1 METTKTFDMQLIRY
15 ANLFGRITRID
26 AKNCFIYNNT
36 VVFVVPVA
44 LVQAAIG
51 KDNINLKKMSGIIN
65 KRIRVVG
72 QPNGIKDIEKFVG
85 VIVAP
90 IKFEKIE
97 IIANEKAEK
106 EIVISTA
113 GREPKAMLIGRGRAR
128 ETELKGILEQYFGIR
143 NLRIN

>member
-26 AKNCFIYNNT
+26 AKHCFIYNNT